1 MSTPSPEHPSPWM
14 LRRLHAGE
22 LSASEAAPLRTH
34 AEGCAQCGAV
44 LREAE
49 ALQHQFEEDIRLARF
64 TAGVEKALR
73 REAPRK
79 ASSFFP
85 LLWAGPLVAMA
96 TGVLLFV
103 NLQPS
108 SGEPPPPGTR
118 IKGGAHAELRIGG
131 TDAQRTV
138 PGEALEPLAPGERV
152 RLGYTPEAYPYVL
165 ALSVDAAGEVTP
177 LYPESGQSLPV
188 EPGPGT
194 HWLPGSLEFTGD
206 GLERVVLLLSA
217 QPLDV
222 QEALAAARRAF
233 EAGGRSVERMP
244 ALDLPGTQTHWMLR
258 KP

>member
-34 AEGCAQCGAV
+34 AEGCAQCGTV

-49 ALQHQFEEDIRLARF
+49 ARQRQFEQDIRLARF
-64 TAGVEKALR
+64 VAGVEKALR
-73 REAPRK
+73 RKEQRRLAP
-79 ASSFFP
+79 FFTF
-85 LLWAGPLVAMA
+85 LWAGPLVAVA

-103 NLQPS
+103 NFRPS
-108 SGEPPPPGTR
+108 SGETPTGTR
-118 IKGGAHAELRIGG
+118 LKGGARAELRIGG
-131 TDAQRTV
+131 ADAQRTV

-194 HWLPGSLEFTGD
+194 HWLPGSLEFTGA
-206 GLERVVLLLSA
+206 GVERVVLLLSP
-217 QPLDV
+217 QPLEV
-222 QEALAAARRAF
+222 QEARAAARRAF
-233 EAGGRSVERMP
+233 EAGGQNVERMP
-244 ALDLPGTQTHWMLR
+244 ALELPGTQTHWMLR